1 MAPHPQ
7 GLISILE
14 SPTIMITPTTEKA
27 TAPAFMKVN
36 RRLRITV
43 SMSMQ
48 KIGTRL
54 NKIEAMEAP
63 VRSTP
68 TASNT

>member
-1 MAPHPQ
+1 
-7 GLISILE
+7 
-14 SPTIMITPTTEKA
+14 MITPTTEKA